1 MKPASVLARGEWW
14 SGAVSVEADGNIV
27 VEILGQFGDRALLGA
42 RYVESSAPLAVVSEI
57 DSQPTGSADL
67 ESMLAHPLTYGV
79 EERAVPMALEG
90 VAYGALFEQT
100 PPGTLTVDWGGTD
113 LETSSWD
120 SFHMAGRLLAWAL
133 AQQTLTNRALHLH
146 LDGTIF
152 RSSPRALTPPEQG
165 LVDELIRRAGG
176 VVQFD
181 ANDPRPVVSLND
193 GSMGSLRFMP
203 AAGRV
208 YSVQASELTFTDV
221 DGVTV
226 SAALYLDQQRMLFEL
241 DVVKA
246 DFTPLRRIPASF

>member
-1 MKPASVLARGEWW
+1 MKSASVLARGEWW
-14 SGAVSVEADGNIV
+14 SGAVSVEVDGNIV
-27 VEILGQFGDRALLGA
+27 VEMLGQFGDRALLGA
-42 RYVESSAPLAVVSEI
+42 RFVEGGLPLAVLSAI
-57 DSQPTGSADL
+57 DAVPTPSADL
-67 ESMLAHPLTYGV
+67 ESMLGHPLSYGV
-79 EERAVPMALEG
+79 EPRAIPAALEG
-90 VAYGALFEQT
+90 VAYGAMFEQMPT
-100 PPGTLTVDWGGTD
+100 GTLTLDWGATD
-113 LETSSWD
+113 LETSTWD
-120 SFHMAGRLLAWAL
+120 AFGMAGRLLAWTL
-133 AQQTLTNRALHLH
+133 AQPTLTERALRRY
-146 LDGTIF
+146 LDGSIF
-152 RSSPRALTPPEQG
+152 RSWPRALTAPEQG

-226 SAALYLDQQRMLFEL
+226 SAALYLDEQRMLFEL
-241 DVVKA
+241 DVMKA